1 MENNSVQ
8 YGKLRGNIKSSLT
21 LSGNICSKVSLN
33 GAISKP
39 KYVNH
44 EKYQGDYVVTPK
56 VNAQTMPTKDKLL
69 IEDMTIKAIPIFK
82 VSNTTG
88 GNTVFIGNEV

>member
-44 EKYQGDYVVTPK
+44 EKYQGDYEVTPK
-56 VNAQTMPTKDKLL
+56 VEAQTIPTKDKVL
-69 IEDMTIKAIPIFK
+69 IDDMK
-82 VSNTTG
+82 VKGIEIHRVKNSSG
-88 GNTVFIGNEV
+88 GITVYIAKGV